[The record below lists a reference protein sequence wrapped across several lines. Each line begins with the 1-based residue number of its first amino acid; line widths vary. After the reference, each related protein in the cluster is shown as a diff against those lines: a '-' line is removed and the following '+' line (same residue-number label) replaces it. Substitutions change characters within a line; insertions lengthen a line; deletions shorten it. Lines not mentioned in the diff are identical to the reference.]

1 MSTTEWKPL
10 YKVGDKVRVIDRI
23 HGHEFEIDEEVT
35 IDQVYREDKDYRCS
49 NSERD
54 FWWLT
59 EEEVEPISKN

>member
-10 YKVGDKVRVIDRI
+10 YKVGDKVRVIDRT
-23 HGHEFEIDEEVT
+23 HGHGFEIGEEVT

-59 EEEVEPISKN
+59 EEEVELISKN